1 MSDIK
6 DEFAK
11 IRGHI
16 PFETAPGACA
26 RRAAAPSKRKQ
37 QYQAATSKCKQQD
50 ESGQREANVTR
61 PAELS
66 ITAFQNNHGL

>member
-11 IRGHI
+11 IRGHCPHI

-26 RRAAAPSKRKQ
+26 RRAAATSKRKQ
-37 QYQAATSKCKQQD
+37 QYQAATSK
-50 ESGQREANVTR
+50 G
-61 PAELS
+61 
-66 ITAFQNNHGL
+66 